1 MRWGKWVKALGSVIS
16 GISWVDKRQ
25 LWLVDGIQG
34 NHWPIISNACPPKR
48 SRKSLAVALKACTH
62 YTIMENF
69 KFAQTEM
76 KSGYFAF
83 LLQGT

>member
-1 MRWGKWVKALGSVIS
+1 M
-16 GISWVDKRQ
+16 
-25 LWLVDGIQG
+25 
-34 NHWPIISNACPPKR
+34 
-48 SRKSLAVALKACTH
+48 AVALKACTH

-83 LLQGT
+83 LLQGTSHDYFMIISYNLSNIFVFLTYPLFLVAYKGLRI